1 MTIGVGSLVTKLAYR
16 PCKLI
21 FRPSLCLWMLSS
33 VLLGEFAK
41 LRKATISFVMP
52 GARPFVHLS
61 NSMEHLGSQCS
72 GAHDIWYSRIFFP
85 PPEKPVECLYEDVCL
100 GASFSAWPICADPAL
115 SWIVIIFSKGYYHC
129 DLLSSCRRRL
139 SNRRRTAATLTQRRA
154 KRWASANRSNRKK
167 KKQPIHL
174 KHVDEFLLE

>member
-21 FRPSLCLWMLSS
+21 FRPSLCPWMLYS

-52 GARPFVHLS
+52 GVRPFVHLS

-72 GAHDIWYSRIFFP
+72 GAHDIWYSRISP
-85 PPEKPVECLYEDVCL
+85 PPSKNLSSVYMKTYVWALLFLLDRYVPTRRSRELLLYFL
-100 GASFSAWPICADPAL
+100 K
-115 SWIVIIFSKGYYHC
+115 VIITAIFCLAAVVDCQTDGIRRQRWRSVG
-129 DLLSSCRRRL
+129 LSDGPVLIDQTGR
-139 SNRRRTAATLTQRRA
+139 
-154 KRWASANRSNRKK
+154 K